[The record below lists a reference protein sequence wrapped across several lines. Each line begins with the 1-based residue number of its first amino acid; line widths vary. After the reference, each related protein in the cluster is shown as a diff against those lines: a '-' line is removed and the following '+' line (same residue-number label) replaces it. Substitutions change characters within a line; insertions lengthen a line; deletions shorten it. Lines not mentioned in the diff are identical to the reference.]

1 MLMAVMKE
9 GILHCTATLTGSLK
23 RVTLFYFVFSQT
35 VTLIGS
41 KSILQ
46 GHSLIPRYT
55 LQPKYIFNIQYIHS
69 PPLGGLELILP
80 VMVIIGYK
88 EGQWWQVLTVFLE
101 WVVYDWDAL
110 TIMTHAYS
118 LH

>member
-1 MLMAVMKE
+1 MLMAVMNE
-9 GILHCTATLTGSLK
+9 GILQCTATLTGSLK

-35 VTLIGS
+35 VMSIGS

-55 LQPKYIFNIQYIHS
+55 LQPKYIFDTIYICIHS

-88 EGQWWQVLTVFLE
+88 EGQWWQVLTVFLG

-110 TIMTHAYS
+110 TI
-118 LH
+118 